1 MSEVQPSR
9 SAEWRAH
16 WPIVLLA
23 FVGFSFPSMVINT
36 VGLVIQPVSQEF
48 GWSRAQFTVG
58 VSIASALAVPLSPIT
73 GAVLDRWGV
82 RRIAL
87 PGALITGLAIAA
99 ISLADGSLWRWI
111 ALWACYGLA
120 TQMVTSTIW
129 TAAVTRNFTAAR
141 SMALGV
147 ALCGTSFA
155 AAVTPP
161 LTQWL
166 ADDYGWRTAYLVLG
180 ATWGV
185 ATFIL
190 CVLFLFDDPAT
201 RAPKPG
207 DSPAEPAERPPGLSV
222 AEAARSL
229 PLLRIALATLITLTL
244 GSALLVHKVPILTE
258 AGVTRENAALLTSL
272 SGLAAITGKI
282 VTGWLMERFD
292 AGWIGGLTNAITAIA
307 LLFLLEPFR
316 TPTLIVVSMLFVGY
330 AGGTKLQICAYLT
343 GVYAGMRNFGKVF
356 GAMTSMIALA
366 ASLGP
371 LIGGVAYDLSGD
383 YAVLIWI
390 AIPASLVSGLLLIRL
405 GAYPEWSRNLA
416 SKRSRSSPPPVA
428 ATSSS

>member
-58 VSIASALAVPLSPIT
+58 FTLSAALAVPLSPFV
-73 GAVLDRWGV
+73 GGLMDRVGMRRMAV
-82 RRIAL
+82 
-87 PGALITGLAIAA
+87 PGALVMGLSIAA
-99 ISLADGSLWRWI
+99 ISLANGSMWQWM
-111 ALWACYGLA
+111 ALWAFHGLA
-120 TQMVTSTIW
+120 NLMVTSTIW
-129 TAAVTRNFTAAR
+129 TAVVTRTFTAAR

-258 AGVTRENAALLTSL
+258 AGVTRESAALLASL
-272 SGLAAITGKI
+272 GGLAAITGKL

-292 AGWIGGLTNAITAIA
+292 AGWIGGLTNAVTAIA
-307 LLFLLEPFR
+307 MLFLLEPFR

-343 GVYAGMRNFGKVF
+343 GVYAGMRNFGKIF

-371 LIGGVAYDLSGD
+371 LLGGVAYDLSGD
-383 YAVLIWI
+383 YAILIWV

-405 GAYPEWSRNLA
+405 GPYPEWSRGLVG
-416 SKRSRSSPPPVA
+416 RSPTSPAPAVVRL
-428 ATSSS
+428 TG